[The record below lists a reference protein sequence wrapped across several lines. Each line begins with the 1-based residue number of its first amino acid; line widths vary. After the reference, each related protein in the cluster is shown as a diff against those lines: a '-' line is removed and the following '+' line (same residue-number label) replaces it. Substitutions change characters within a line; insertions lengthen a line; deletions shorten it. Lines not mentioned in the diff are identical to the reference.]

1 MVNVTH
7 LMNVTA
13 NATDEPGTQ
22 VAEQN
27 VTMEEV
33 ISVGDEKCKW
43 FMRIVTTSIQV
54 ERPAVNVEAHRCKF
68 WPQPLQL
75 MW

>member
-13 NATDEPGTQ
+13 NATEEPGTQ

-33 ISVGDEKCKW
+33 ISVGDEKCK
-43 FMRIVTTSIQV
+43 
-54 ERPAVNVEAHRCKF
+54 
-68 WPQPLQL
+68 
-75 MW
+75 